1 MPMVGSS
8 DILKMSISRL
18 STNIRERL
26 GERAGK
32 LWAKVGDG
40 IVSKR
45 ADRASCPLSPAA
57 QRRDAINNKPKSRLN
72 LLPPF
77 RVFIDPATK
86 TESTELPRSATVI
99 DGPKL
104 QQEPNESAEIF
115 EAIGY
120 RDQLRK
126 RNE

>member
-1 MPMVGSS
+1 
-8 DILKMSISRL
+8 
-18 STNIRERL
+18 
-26 GERAGK
+26 
-32 LWAKVGDG
+32 
-40 IVSKR
+40 
-45 ADRASCPLSPAA
+45 
-57 QRRDAINNKPKSRLN
+57 

>member
-1 MPMVGSS
+1 
-8 DILKMSISRL
+8 
-18 STNIRERL
+18 
-26 GERAGK
+26 
-32 LWAKVGDG
+32 
-40 IVSKR
+40 
-45 ADRASCPLSPAA
+45 
-57 QRRDAINNKPKSRLN
+57 
-72 LLPPF
+72 
-77 RVFIDPATK
+77 
-86 TESTELPRSATVI
+86 LPRSATVI

>member
-1 MPMVGSS
+1 MPPKPSS
-8 DILKMSISRL
+8 TETRCHQQQTKESI
-18 STNIRERL
+18 
-26 GERAGK
+26 
-32 LWAKVGDG
+32 
-40 IVSKR
+40 
-45 ADRASCPLSPAA
+45 
-57 QRRDAINNKPKSRLN
+57 KP

-115 EAIGY
+115 ESIGY